1 MHTTDTKTQRT
12 TLRGQSMT
20 PMMRTLLHLPSAG
33 LRGLLSGSIHN
44 SVRGLISVM
53 AAAPLFSSI
62 AMSVISHAQTV
73 VPVVITSAV
82 DNTKRTSVKGS
93 TPPLVALSH
102 DDGALDDSTQ
112 ANQMMLV
119 LKRSGAQQL
128 KLDQTLSEL
137 QNPRSASYHHWL
149 TPETFA
155 ALFGPAQSD
164 IKATTNWLT
173 SQGFT
178 VNKLSKGHSAIEFS
192 GTVGQV
198 RAAFG
203 TAIHSFTAPDGTTF
217 HANTGDVQIPIAL
230 APLVAGVAALNN
242 IPAKSFS
249 HIVGQASF
257 NPKTHVATPTNSAD
271 TPNWTYPADGGGV
284 YLVTAPGDLAVQYD
298 INPIYAAGNKGDG
311 ETIGIV
317 SAAGV
322 DETMVTNY
330 RQLFG
335 LPTSNLPVEIV
346 DGFDP
351 GISGGGAGIEV
362 NLDVDVAGSTAPNA
376 QLYVYTGYDTEISEG
391 IFNAAIRA
399 VDDNTTDVIS
409 MSYGICEPTLG
420 LAGNLLFNQIWAQAA
435 AQGQTVIV
443 SSGDS
448 GGAGC
453 DNGSGSATHGLTVS
467 GITSTPY
474 NVSVGGTD
482 FYYAPYGSSNIN
494 DLINTYWNTTSS
506 ANPTVSLL
514 SYIPEQ
520 PWNNAFGLNAASPP
534 TTGTTSAGSGG
545 PSSCVTGV
553 SAPPAANSSLVSY
566 SACTAGTPKPAWQSA
581 PGVPA
586 DGVRDIPDVSLFAA
600 NGYNYSYYPICAQV
614 GDCETSNV
622 DSTTGTEQITGVGG
636 TSASAPLMAGIIA
649 LFDQSLKGRQG
660 NINYILYPLATS
672 VPTVFHDVTV
682 GNNNVNCTEDTP
694 NCALDANGFYSYS
707 DYSAGTGYD
716 LASGLGS
723 IDANALL
730 TNWSKVSFT
739 PTATTLSA
747 SSTSFAH
754 GTPITLTSVVASS
767 SGTPTGMVSLIATS
781 TASSQTSYGT
791 MTLTGGTAQA
801 VFTSLPAGTYQ
812 LYAQYSGDGTYAAS
826 ISDPVTMTV
835 TSESSTVQVTGTY
848 YGVTSTGDTAPVA
861 SITNN
866 MTAPYGSFFFID
878 ARVFGSSSSAANP
891 DGIPTGTITVNDNGQ
906 PFTTMNLSSYGFV
919 ELQTGSFGAGSHSLT
934 FSYSG
939 DGSFNAATSA
949 PLNITITKGVPQVL
963 ISLSLITG
971 VPLGT
976 PLTVPVE
983 VTTSAGQ
990 LPLTGSI
997 TVTLGSQT
1005 QTISNLQQASFGGL
1019 SSIGYGTVTFDTST
1033 PGSYTLNASYSGD
1046 SNLNPVAQAYN
1057 PLPFTIFNTSL
1068 SPTVSNLTMSAPS
1081 IGPNGTL
1088 SATVKVTGG
1097 SHIPSGFVS
1106 LLEDGNFVAILE
1118 SLDATGTVVIP
1129 IPQSLLLS
1137 NGNAQF
1143 IATYLGDSYNAP
1155 SISNGQIVNVNV
1167 GDFSLNTSQAAVSM
1181 MAGNSSTSLITVGAP
1196 YGQMLTGDVS
1206 LSCSVSSPA
1215 LGCSLAS
1222 SSLALP
1228 VNSPNAV
1235 VSTTL
1240 TITSKAGTTAALAPH
1255 RVVSPW
1261 LLGGSGVMA
1270 AFCLFLV
1277 PSRRYRNKL
1286 LMLLAVVCVTLLPIA
1301 GCSGTTTYKTVTQ
1314 PPVNSTSSNAGT
1326 YTATVTA
1333 TSSGITKTRL
1343 IKVVVQ

>member
-1 MHTTDTKTQRT
+1 MRIPK
-12 TLRGQSMT
+12 
-20 PMMRTLLHLPSAG
+20 RTLLHLSGPC
-33 LRGLLSGSIHN
+33 LRRLLNGSIRNGLMQN
-44 SVRGLISVM
+44 SVRGLFSAM
-53 AAAPLFSSI
+53 ASAPLFACI
-62 AMSVISHAQTV
+62 AMPAISYAQTAAVPSVIV
-73 VPVVITSAV
+73 SAV
-82 DNTKRTSVKGS
+82 DNTQRTSLKGS

-102 DDGALDDSTQ
+102 DEGALADSTQ

-137 QNPRSASYHHWL
+137 HNPRSASYHHWL
-149 TPETFA
+149 TPDTFA
-155 ALFGPAQSD
+155 AQFGPAQSD
-164 IKATTNWLT
+164 ITAASNWLT

-178 VNKLSKGHSAIEFS
+178 INKLSKGHSAIEFS

-203 TAIHSFTAPDGTTF
+203 TAIHSFTALDGTTF
-217 HANTGDVQIPIAL
+217 HANTNDAQIPTAL
-230 APLVAGVAALNN
+230 TPLVAGVAALNN
-242 IPAKSFS
+242 IPAKSFA
-249 HIVGQASF
+249 HVVGQASF
-257 NPKTHVATPTNSAD
+257 NRKTHAATPSGAA
-271 TPNWTYPADGGGV
+271 NWTYPVDGGGV

-335 LPTSNLPVEIV
+335 LSTTNLPVEIV

-351 GISGGGAGIEV
+351 GIDGGGAGIEV

-376 QLYVYTGYDTEISEG
+376 QLYVYTGYDTELSEG

-453 DNGSGSATHGLTVS
+453 DNGQSSASHGLAVS

-474 NVSVGGTD
+474 NLSVGGTD

-494 DLINTYWNTTSS
+494 TLIGNYWNSTPS
-506 ANPTVSLL
+506 ASPTVSLL
-514 SYIPEQ
+514 SYAPEQ
-520 PWNNAFGLNAASPP
+520 PWNDAFGLNAGNPP
-534 TTGTTSAGSGG
+534 GAGTTAAGSGG

-553 SAPPAANSSLVSY
+553 SAPPSIGNPLVSY
-566 SACTAGTPKPAWQSA
+566 SSCSGGTPKPAWQSA

-586 DGVRDIPDVSLFAA
+586 DNVRDIPDISLFAA
-600 NGYNYSYYPICAQV
+600 NGDNFSFYPICAQV
-614 GDCETSNV
+614 GDCEASNV

-636 TSASAPLMAGIIA
+636 TSASAPLMAGIVA
-649 LFDQSLKGRQG
+649 LLDQSLKGRQG

-672 VPTVFHDVTV
+672 VPAVFHDVTV
-682 GNNNVNCTEDTP
+682 GSNNVNCTEGTP
-694 NCALDANGFYSYS
+694 DCALDANGFYSYS
-707 DYSAGTGYD
+707 DYPASKGYD

-723 IDANALL
+723 IDVNALL

-739 PTATTLSA
+739 PTVTTLSV
-747 SSTSFAH
+747 SSTSFTH
-754 GTPITLTSVVASS
+754 GTPITLTSIVNSS
-767 SGTPTGMVSLIATS
+767 SGTPTGTVSLIATS

-812 LYAQYSGDGTYAAS
+812 LYAQYGGDGTYAAS
-826 ISDPVTMTV
+826 TSDPVTMTV
-835 TSESSTVQVTGTY
+835 TAEGSTVQVTGTY

-861 SITNN
+861 SVTNN

-878 ARVFGSSSSAANP
+878 ARVFGSSSSADNP

-906 PFTTMNLSSYGFV
+906 PFTTLNLSSYGFV
-919 ELQTGSFGAGSHSLT
+919 ELQTGAFTAGSHSLT

-939 DGSFNAATSA
+939 DGSFNTATSA
-949 PLNITITKGVPQVL
+949 ALNITITKGMAQVL
-963 ISLSLITG
+963 ISYALPSG
-971 VPLGT
+971 VPVGS

-983 VTTSAGQ
+983 VTSAAGQ

-1005 QTISNLQQASFGGL
+1005 QTISNLQQSSFGGL
-1019 SSIGYGTVTFDTST
+1019 SSIGYGSVTFNTNT

-1046 SNLNPVAQAYN
+1046 NNLSPVSQAYN
-1057 PLPFTIFNTSL
+1057 PLPFTIFNTAL
-1068 SPTVSNLTMSAPS
+1068 SPTTSNLTMSAAS
-1081 IGPNGTL
+1081 IGPDGTL

-1097 SHIPSGFVS
+1097 SHIPSGFVT
-1106 LLEDGNFVAILE
+1106 LVEDGNYVAILE
-1118 SLDATGTVVIP
+1118 SHDATGSIVIP
-1129 IPQSLLLS
+1129 VPQSVLLS

-1143 IATYLGDSYNAP
+1143 MATYGGDSYNAP
-1155 SISNGQIVNVNV
+1155 SVSNVQMVNVNV
-1167 GDFSLNTSQAAVSM
+1167 GEFSLNTSQAAVAM
-1181 MAGNSSTSLITVGAP
+1181 TAGKSSTSLITVGAP
-1196 YGQMLTGDVS
+1196 YGQMLTGNVA
-1206 LSCSVSSPA
+1206 LTCSVSSPV

-1235 VSTTL
+1235 ASTTL
-1240 TITSKAGTTAALAPH
+1240 TITSSASTSSAAAAFAPH
-1255 RVVSPW
+1255 RAVSPW
-1261 LLGGSGVMA
+1261 LLGGSGVMT
-1270 AFCLFLV
+1270 AFCLFLAPV
-1277 PSRRYRNKL
+1277 RRYRSKL
-1286 LMLLAVVCVTLLPIA
+1286 LILLMTVCFTLIPLA
-1301 GCSGTTTYKTVTQ
+1301 GCSGSTHYKTVTQ
-1314 PPVNSTSSNAGT
+1314 PAGNSPSPNAGT

-1333 TSSGITKTRL
+1333 TSSGVTKTLL

>member
-1 MHTTDTKTQRT
+1 
-12 TLRGQSMT
+12 
-20 PMMRTLLHLPSAG
+20 MMRTLLHLPSPG
-33 LRGLLSGSIHN
+33 LQRLLNGSIRNAVH
-44 SVRGLISVM
+44 GLISVM
-53 AAAPLFSSI
+53 AAAPLFAPI
-62 AMSVISHAQTV
+62 AMPAISHAQTAA
-73 VPVVITSAV
+73 PAVITSTV
-82 DNTKRTSVKGS
+82 DNTKRTSLKGS

-102 DDGALDDSTQ
+102 DDGTLDDSTQ
-112 ANQMMLV
+112 ANQMILV
-119 LKRSGAQQL
+119 LKRSSAQQL

-149 TPETFA
+149 TPEAFGA
-155 ALFGPAQSD
+155 QFGPAQSD
-164 IKATTNWLT
+164 ITAATNWLA

-192 GTVGQV
+192 GTMGQV

-203 TAIHSFTAPDGTTF
+203 TSIHSFTAPDGTTF
-217 HANTGDVQIPIAL
+217 HANTGDVQIPTAL

-242 IPAKSFS
+242 IPAKSFA
-249 HIVGQASF
+249 HVVGQASF
-257 NPKTHVATPTNSAD
+257 NPKTHVATPTSNAN
-271 TPNWTYPADGGGV
+271 TPNWTYPADGGGI
-284 YLVTAPGDLAVQYD
+284 YLVAAPGDLAVQYD
-298 INPIYAAGNKGDG
+298 INPIYAAGTKGDG

-351 GISGGGAGIEV
+351 GINGGGAGIEV

-494 DLINTYWNTTSS
+494 DLISTYWNTTAS

-520 PWNNAFGLNAASPP
+520 PWNNAFGLNAGGPP

-553 SAPPAANSSLVSY
+553 SAPPAANSPLVSY

-600 NGYNYSYYPICAQV
+600 NGYNYSYYPICAQI
-614 GDCETSNV
+614 GDCEASNV
-622 DSTTGTEQITGVGG
+622 DPTTGTEQITGVGG
-636 TSASAPLMAGIIA
+636 TSASAPLMAGIVA
-649 LFDQSLKGRQG
+649 LFDQSLKSRQG
-660 NINYILYPLATS
+660 NINYILYPLASS
-672 VPTVFHDVTV
+672 VPAVFHDVTV
-682 GNNNVNCTEDTP
+682 GSNNVNCTEGTP

-707 DYSAGTGYD
+707 EYSAGAGYD

-730 TNWSKVSFT
+730 SNWSKVSFT
-739 PTATTLSA
+739 PTVTTLSA

-754 GTPITLTSVVASS
+754 GTPITLTSVVASN

-791 MTLTGGTAQA
+791 MTLTGGTAEA

-812 LYAQYSGDGTYAAS
+812 IYAQYGGDGTYATS

-835 TSESSTVQVTGTY
+835 TPEASTVQVTGIY

-861 SITNN
+861 NVTNN

-878 ARVFGSSSSAANP
+878 ARVFGSSSSAADP

-906 PFTTMNLSSYGFV
+906 PFTTLNLSSYGFV
-919 ELQTGSFGAGSHSLT
+919 ELQTGAFGAGNHALT

-949 PLNITITKGVPQVL
+949 PLNIAITKGVPQVL

-971 VPLGT
+971 VPVGT

-1181 MAGNSSTSLITVGAP
+1181 TAGNSSTSLITVGSP
-1196 YGQMLTGDVS
+1196 YGQMLTGNVS
-1206 LSCSVSSPA
+1206 LSCSVSSPV

-1222 SSLALP
+1222 SSLSLP

-1255 RVVSPW
+1255 RAVSPW
-1261 LLGGSGVMA
+1261 LLGGSGIMA

-1286 LMLLAVVCVTLLPIA
+1286 LMLLAMVCVTLLPIA

-1314 PPVNSTSSNAGT
+1314 PPVNSTSSNTGT

-1333 TSSGITKTRL
+1333 TSSGIAKTRL